1 MKVRKTFLLLL
12 IILTTGVLLPALVSA
27 SPSEQFYQRGGHIY
41 DDWGIFR
48 TRGFGADGFMAVS
61 STDFNPII
69 ARESLGENVDLA
81 WQLGEEFTRKYPDR
95 NQRAERIFYFVRDR
109 VRYVSDADQF
119 GRAEFAQNADEVAA
133 TIVEMGMAR
142 GDCEDSAILLAVM
155 YKAAGYRSA
164 MVLMPGHVATL
175 VFLPGYRKAP
185 RKMTLA
191 GEKGWVWAEA
201 TGATNPF
208 GWVPGALITGE
219 MRAREVTT
227 GELDTQ
233 ESGPV
238 AVTLEEGSPRK
249 GSGAISVTGLITL
262 VGTVGLL
269 WAMAGG
275 RGSARRFRRRQ

>member
-1 MKVRKTFLLLL
+1 MKVSRTFLLLL
-12 IILTTGVLLPALVSA
+12 IILTMGALLPSLASA

-48 TRGFGADGFMAVS
+48 TRGVGADGFMALTS
-61 STDFNPII
+61 ADFDPII

-109 VRYVSDADQF
+109 VLYVSDADQF
-119 GRAEFAQNADEVAA
+119 GRGEFAQNADEVAA
-133 TIVEMGMAR
+133 TIVDKGRAR

-164 MVLMPGHVATL
+164 IVLMPGHMATL
-175 VFLPGYRKAP
+175 VFLPEYRKAP

-191 GEKGWVWAEA
+191 REKGWVWAEA
-201 TGATNPF
+201 TGATNRF
-208 GWVPGALITGE
+208 GWVPGALIKGE
-219 MRAREVTT
+219 MIAKEVTT
-227 GELDTQ
+227 GQLDAQ
-233 ESGPV
+233 ESGPG
-238 AVTLEEGSPRK
+238 AVTLEGGSPGR
-249 GSGAISVTGLITL
+249 GSGATSVTGLITL

-269 WAMAGG
+269 WAIAGG
-275 RGSARRFRRRQ
+275 RGSARLRRWR